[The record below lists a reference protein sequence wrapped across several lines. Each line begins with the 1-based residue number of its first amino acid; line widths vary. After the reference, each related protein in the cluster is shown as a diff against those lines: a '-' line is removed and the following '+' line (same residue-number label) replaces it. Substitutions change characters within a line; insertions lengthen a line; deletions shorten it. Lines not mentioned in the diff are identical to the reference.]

1 MPCSTVAACLVAV
14 CCCAE
19 PVDSSLETPMHCCST
34 RELAALL
41 PCAAVQNQL
50 TKALCHC
57 TYIHS
62 ANRCA
67 VTKHQCPAAGFT
79 AESMP
84 CCCAKPV
91 DSSLVT
97 PIHCCSV
104 QGNLHALLPCAAVQ
118 TQLTKALCHCTYI
131 HSANGCAVTKHQCPA
146 AGFTAESMPCCCA
159 KPVDSSLVTPIHCCS
174 VQGNLPAL
182 LPCAAVQN
190 QLTKALCHCTYSH
203 SANRCAVTKHQC
215 PAAGFTAESMPCCC
229 AKPVDSSLV
238 TPMHCCSVQG
248 NLHALLPC
256 AAVQNQLT
264 KALCHCIYI
273 HSANRCA
280 VTKHQCPAAGFTAES
295 MPCCCAKP
303 VDSSLVTPI
312 HCCSVQ
318 GNLHALL
325 PCAAVQNQ
333 LTKALSHC
341 I

>member
-1 MPCSTVAACLVAV
+1 MPCC
-14 CCCAE
+14 
-19 PVDSSLETPMHCCST
+19 PVLLCRTDKSLS
-34 RELAALL
+34 
-41 PCAAVQNQL
+41 QL

-104 QGNLHALLPCAAVQ
+104 QGNLPALLPCAAVQ

-131 HSANGCAVTKHQCPA
+131 HSANGCAVTKHQFPA

-190 QLTKALCHCTYSH
+190 QLTKALCHCTY
-203 SANRCAVTKHQC
+203 
-215 PAAGFTAESMPCCC
+215 
-229 AKPVDSSLV
+229 
-238 TPMHCCSVQG
+238 
-248 NLHALLPC
+248 
-256 AAVQNQLT
+256 
-264 KALCHCIYI
+264 I

-295 MPCCCAKP
+295 MPCCCDK
-303 VDSSLVTPI
+303 SLVPLHLQPFCKQVCSHKTPMP
-312 HCCSVQ
+312 CSRVQ
-318 GNLHALL
+318 GRKHALL
-325 PCAAVQNQ
+325 LCAAVQNQ
-333 LTKALSHC
+333 P
-341 I
+341 

>member
-1 MPCSTVAACLVAV
+1 MQIHSANRCIV
-14 CCCAE
+14 
-19 PVDSSLETPMHCCST
+19 
-34 RELAALL
+34 
-41 PCAAVQNQL
+41 CAAVQNQL

-57 TYIHS
+57 TYSHS
-62 ANRCA
+62 ANR
-67 VTKHQCPAAGFT
+67 
-79 AESMP
+79 
-84 CCCAKPV
+84 
-91 DSSLVT
+91 
-97 PIHCCSV
+97 
-104 QGNLHALLPCAAVQ
+104 
-118 TQLTKALCHCTYI
+118 
-131 HSANGCAVTKHQCPA
+131 CAVTKHQCPA